1 MNKDYYEILG
11 VDRNATPEEIK
22 KAYRKLVKQYH
33 PDLNKN
39 NPEAAK
45 KMAEINEAYEVL
57 SDPEK
62 RKRYDMYGTAEGIGD
77 YAYQYNSE
85 SPFGDF
91 FRDFNFGF
99 EDIFNT
105 FFGGFTET
113 RERRRVERG
122 SDIYG
127 RIEIDLKDVLYGR
140 EVELEVERDEICE
153 SCNGTGVEKGFK
165 KEKCPTCH
173 GTGKVKRTQSSI
185 FGQFVTITTC
195 PTCRGEGE
203 INRNPCRVCR
213 GSGVTK
219 KKRFIKVKIPPGI
232 EDGMRIRLQD
242 EGNSSKSGLR
252 GDLYIE
258 VKIKPHPLIKRKGAD
273 LIYDAEVPLLTA
285 IFGGEIEIP
294 YIEGKKKIFISPGT
308 QSNEEIKLKGEGL
321 PYLRG
326 RGRGDYIIIA
336 KVKIPNPKELSKK
349 EREILEKWKELNRG

>member
-99 EDIFNT
+99 EDIFDT

-242 EGNSSKSGLR
+242 EGNASKSGLR

-258 VKIKPHPLIKRKGAD
+258 VKIKPHPLIKRRGAD
-273 LIYDAEVPLLTA
+273 LIYEAEVPLHKA
-285 IFGGEIEIP
+285 IFGGVIDVP
-294 YIEGKKKIFISPGT
+294 HIEGIKTVNISPGT
-308 QSNEEIKLKGEGL
+308 QYNQEIRLKGEGL

-326 RGRGDYIIIA
+326 KGRGDYIIIT
-336 KVKIPNPKELSKK
+336 KVKIPNPKELTKK
-349 EREILEKWKELNRG
+349 EREILEEWRDLNS

>member
-99 EDIFNT
+99 EDIFDT

-242 EGNSSKSGLR
+242 EGNSSKSGLK